1 MQQGKHIQHRSGRR
15 KLLTSLAGM
24 MAILLALALV
34 GCGGDEAANA
44 NNSGTQSVSAQSELE
59 SEANVTTQVSY
70 VGDTRKNPDEAAALT
85 SLVADSSPTAQ
96 AAQAAQTAEAAQAA
110 LSPEEILAAIESAMM
125 GVYRDVL
132 PSVAHIQV
140 VQAAPNSESGQ
151 EPMPDLRDFFRFR
164 DPDGPESPD
173 IPDIPDFRRRGEG
186 SGFVWDDSGHV
197 ITNHH
202 VVHGAESVRVR
213 FADGTQVE
221 ASVLGSDPDSDLA
234 VLKLE
239 EEVATAVPVTLAD
252 SSQVQVGQTAI
263 AIGTPFGQEF
273 TMTTGIVSAVGRT
286 IRSGDSGFSVPQV
299 IQTDAA
305 INPGNSGGPLLD
317 RQGRVI
323 GINTQILTRSGSNAG
338 VGFAVPVNIASR
350 VVPALIE
357 DGKYEHSWLGISGQ
371 DVFPELADLMG
382 LPEDTRGTHV
392 RRVVEG
398 SPADEAGLRGSD
410 GAEELDGHEIPVGGD
425 VIVQIG
431 GAPVASITDLIEY
444 LSVATR
450 PGDSITLIVIRD
462 GSDLDVEVIL
472 GARP

>member
-34 GCGGDEAANA
+34 GCGGDEAANG

-70 VGDTRKNPDEAAALT
+70 VGDTRQNPDGAAALT

-96 AAQAAQTAEAAQAA
+96 AAQAA
-110 LSPEEILAAIESAMM
+110 LSPEEVLAAIESAMM
-125 GVYRDVL
+125 EVYRDVL

-140 VQAAPNSESGQ
+140 VQAAPNSESVQ

-173 IPDIPDFRRRGEG
+173 IPDFPDFRRRGEG

-202 VVHGAESVRVR
+202 VVDGAESVRVR

-239 EEVATAVPVTLAD
+239 EEVATAAPVTLAD

-323 GINTQILTRSGSNAG
+323 GINTQILSRSGSNAG
-338 VGFAVPVNIASR
+338 VGFAVPVNIARR

-357 DGKYEHSWLGISGQ
+357 DGKYEHSWLGISVQ
-371 DVFPELADLMG
+371 DVFPEFADLMG

-431 GAPVASITDLIEY
+431 GAPVASMVDLIEY

-462 GSDLDVEVIL
+462 GSELDVEVTL